1 MAQLH
6 SSNLRYQN
14 LKMKGY
20 HTSDG
25 EWMMTIL
32 IMGVVLP
39 CSAAMWKQQTF
50 NHFISLLEPKKLSHE
65 IIFPLAK

>member
-1 MAQLH
+1 
-6 SSNLRYQN
+6 
-14 LKMKGY
+14 
-20 HTSDG
+20 
-25 EWMMTIL
+25 MMTIL

-50 NHFISLLEPKKLSHE
+50 NHFISLLEPKKLSHK